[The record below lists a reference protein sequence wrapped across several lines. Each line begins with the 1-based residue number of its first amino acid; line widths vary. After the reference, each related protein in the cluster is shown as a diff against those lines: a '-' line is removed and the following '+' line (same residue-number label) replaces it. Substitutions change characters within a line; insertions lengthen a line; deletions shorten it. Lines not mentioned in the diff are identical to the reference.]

1 MASHSRLKKEL
12 VAQYLDFGK
21 EFFALVGEPEKAN
34 KARARELV
42 AKAEA
47 KVEDS
52 SASSLKA
59 AFNAELLAEA
69 KIMINALGVALL
81 HASGGDLHS
90 RLVGASN
97 GNERLDIEG
106 HRQPKQHS
114 VPSRNGF
121 PKY

>member
-1 MASHSRLKKEL
+1 MASHVKLKKEL

-21 EFFALVGEPEKAN
+21 EFFALLGDPEETN
-34 KARARELV
+34 KARAKELI
-42 AKAEA
+42 AKAED
-47 KVEDS
+47 KVADS
-52 SASSLKA
+52 SASSLRA

-90 RLVGASN
+90 RPAASN
-97 GNERLDIEG
+97 RNERLDVEA
-106 HRQPKQHS
+106 HRQPRQHKL
-114 VPSRNGF
+114 PPAGGF